1 MSAPQASPASSG
13 LTPEQ
18 LQKLAEKVWALF
30 MADLRLERARGR
42 R

>member
-1 MSAPQASPASSG
+1 MATSNPTPASSG

-18 LQKLAEKVWALF
+18 LQKLVEKVWALL